1 MWKIVLVAVISTVV
15 AQAQDACT
23 GLEVNDCYQ
32 AARDKKGCVYF
43 SGTCQLDACMREETP
58 TNCNSNPRCFFTE
71 WATIP
76 CNDFQRLCSELNQ
89 EGCAGNALC
98 AKSGV
103 NCIYTVPEKT
113 GASPPAECQG
123 FPTWSIALLI
133 VWLFLIGILV
143 FVILIV
149 RKKPQKTDVEQ
160 SKVVIEE
167 DAINDNFAPNELDE
181 PLYN

>member
-1 MWKIVLVAVISTVV
+1 MIRRPPRST
-15 AQAQDACT
+15 
-23 GLEVNDCYQ
+23 LSSSS
-32 AARDKKGCVYF
+32 AASDVYKRQVSTQSTGCVYF
-43 SGTCQLDACMREETP
+43 DGKCQYDSCMLISGSADCKA
-58 TNCNSNPRCFFTE
+58 NSRCFYTE
-71 WATIP
+71 WANTP
-76 CNDFQRLCSELNQ
+76 CNDYQRLCSELSQ
-89 EGCAGNALC
+89 EGCSGNPLC
-98 AKSGV
+98 VKSGV

-113 GASPPAECQG
+113 GTSPPAECQG

-133 VWLFLIGILV
+133 VWMFLIGILV

-167 DAINDNFAPNELDE
+167 DAINDNFAPNDLDE